1 MASGPRSCPE
11 DSEADKPIPF
21 HRRRGEERYPRARVT
36 VTRPLPSRPAAL
48 VATLVALVAFA
59 GCTGAAPSPPP
70 TPGEL
75 ASAPASPALPSPEVP
90 VGDSGPLRLVT
101 LGDTYTS
108 GWPLGPQY
116 SWPAQLVRKLEPD
129 IMMTLAGNLAAQGQ
143 TSANVVAD
151 QLWEVEGR
159 RPQVVTLQVG
169 VNDIIAPDIDLDD
182 YRANIATIL
191 DALLQIVPAPRI
203 FAVGTPD
210 FTLTAHGGDF
220 GARETIRSEIREAN
234 AILAAEARARAISFI
249 DVSPVS
255 DRVAED
261 PTLVWVDGLSPS
273 AKQYAGWVELIAPR
287 MRTALG
293 DPRR

>member
-1 MASGPRSCPE
+1 
-11 DSEADKPIPF
+11 
-21 HRRRGEERYPRARVT
+21 V
-36 VTRPLPSRPAAL
+36 L
-48 VATLVALVAFA
+48 VATLVAFLAFA
-59 GCTGAAPSPPP
+59 GCASPAAPSAAPTTDRVAIESPSP
-70 TPGEL
+70 TPTLPGER
-75 ASAPASPALPSPEVP
+75 
-90 VGDSGPLRLVT
+90 VGDTGPLRLVT

-129 IMMTLAGNLAAQGQ
+129 IAMTLAGNLAGQGQ
-143 TSANVVAD
+143 TSANVIAD

-191 DALLQIVPAPRI
+191 DALLAIVPARRV

-210 FTLTAHGGDF
+210 FTLTTHGGDF
-220 GARETIRSEIREAN
+220 GAREAIRAEIREAN
-234 AILAAEARARAISFI
+234 EILAAEADERAISFI

-261 PTLVWVDGLSPS
+261 PTLVWIDGLSPS

-293 DPRR
+293 DPPR